1 MSAEAFP
8 GLALDLPWTPSV
20 DPALIQPRI
29 SSRLHQDSTRDFS
42 VYVLDPLESLS
53 DLDTISSTQ
62 YHVRGIA
69 VGLGLMSWAML
80 ADKDKEVKVT
90 SMLITMVNGEEAL
103 EVIFA
108 LREVRVSCYSYFNP
122 Y

>member
-1 MSAEAFP
+1 
-8 GLALDLPWTPSV
+8 
-20 DPALIQPRI
+20 
-29 SSRLHQDSTRDFS
+29 
-42 VYVLDPLESLS
+42 
-53 DLDTISSTQ
+53 
-62 YHVRGIA
+62 
-69 VGLGLMSWAML
+69 MSWAMS
-80 ADKDKEVKVT
+80 ADKDKGVKVT